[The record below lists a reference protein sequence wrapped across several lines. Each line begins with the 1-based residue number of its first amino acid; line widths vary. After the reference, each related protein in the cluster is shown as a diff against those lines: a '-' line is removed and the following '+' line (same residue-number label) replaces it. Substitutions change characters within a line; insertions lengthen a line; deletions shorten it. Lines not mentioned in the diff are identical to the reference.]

1 MVDKEK
7 ISAIISRN
15 ARLAPSLPAMPERL
29 LAYIT
34 TRRFPSW
41 NDILKVDRRAAV
53 AIKQKARETGRQ
65 AAAAWAKGEGLTL
78 HQRYIMPPDAKRG
91 YLVERLDQPL
101 TLSPVF
107 VFIRIW
113 RKASLK
119 DPKAGDRI
127 RDVFNESVKAFLDGF
142 TDAGIW
148 LDDNEQCAPDFWIR
162 YAGTKPEHLAEVFIY
177 ESTQ

>member
-65 AAAAWAKGEGLTL
+65 AAAAWAKGEGFNPSINAISCRRT
-78 HQRYIMPPDAKRG
+78 PSG
-91 YLVERLDQPL
+91 
-101 TLSPVF
+101 LSC
-107 VFIRIW
+107 R
-113 RKASLK
+113 A
-119 DPKAGDRI
+119 A
-127 RDVFNESVKAFLDGF
+127 
-142 TDAGIW
+142 
-148 LDDNEQCAPDFWIR
+148 
-162 YAGTKPEHLAEVFIY
+162 
-177 ESTQ
+177 